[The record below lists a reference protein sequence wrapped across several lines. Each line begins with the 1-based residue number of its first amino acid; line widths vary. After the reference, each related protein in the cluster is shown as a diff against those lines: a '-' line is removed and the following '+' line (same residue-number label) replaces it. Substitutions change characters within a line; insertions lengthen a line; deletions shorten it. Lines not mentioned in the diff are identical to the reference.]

1 MALDFKD
8 TTVIFQSEKRYLKVE
23 RELAVTEEKQQTKK
37 MDDSRRLTLEHD

>member
-1 MALDFKD
+1 MVLDFKD

-37 MDDSRRLTLEHD
+37 MDYFQRILLEHD